1 MWQLS
6 IRSKIILTLLLTGLA
21 CLATGAIIG
30 YRAGE
35 KALTRSVEEQLTA
48 QREIKRRRIETY
60 IDNELRFTVAIGGL
74 PETTEATKALIAAY
88 REMRAETQANPA
100 ATRADTVALEAWYNK
115 DLLPRLDKVAGSH
128 TPLEGLMP
136 ADPVARR
143 LQADYIARNPNPVG
157 EKDKLIAAP
166 GGSPYDIVHARYHP
180 LLKRAANTVGFY
192 DINLMDAATGDV
204 VYTVAK
210 ETDFASNMY
219 NGAFTQSGFARV
231 AKRALDPRN
240 GGKAVIE
247 DYTAYTP
254 SAFLPQMFAAVP
266 IIADGQTIGVFVA
279 QIDIRALNNLLTDNN
294 GWRSTGQGETGEVML
309 VGEDRLMRSQSR
321 FMIESP
327 DKYLAQA
334 QAFGLSESIANQIR
348 TLGTTILYMP
358 NRSEAVEQS
367 FHNRTGLAQ
376 FLDSRGVEV
385 ISSYGPVEVAGL
397 RWAIVS
403 KKDLAEALAP
413 AFRLKRDLLVVA
425 AVAAIALT
433 FLALAC
439 AGLFMRPLRRVVVGM
454 KDGIGGSSSKR
465 IKIRGNDEFAD
476 LAHGFNTMA
485 DAIEQRDKLLAKAE
499 QEKGDLLRSMYPS
512 GLAERVRNGAEVT
525 AETVSNVTVAVALID
540 GLDPLTVNRSAAE
553 VRNILNALFV
563 ALNSAAI
570 TQGVEPVRSLGESYV
585 AVCGLSSPRLDH
597 ASRTLAWARAATLA
611 LQRLGHDWTKFV
623 SLRFGLSSGEIDVL
637 LLGRSHAAYDM
648 WGRTLSVARCIVQ
661 ETEPG
666 SISLSESTYALLTD
680 VDGFK
685 PCPPIEN
692 PALGIITTWNRP
704 LVERPAVEG
713 IKPVQN
719 QSVSDAAK

>member
-21 CLATGAIIG
+21 CLAAGAIIG

-35 KALTRSVEEQLTA
+35 KALTRSVEDQLTA
-48 QREIKRRRIETY
+48 QREIKRRRIESY
-60 IDNELRFTVAIGGL
+60 VNNELRFTVAIGGL
-74 PETTEATKALIAAY
+74 PETTEATKALIGAY

-100 ATRADTVALEAWYNK
+100 AALADTAVLKAWYDK
-115 DLLPRLDKVAGSH
+115 DLLPRLDKIAGSH

-136 ADPVARR
+136 VDPVARR
-143 LQADYIARNPNPVG
+143 LQADYIARNPFPAG
-157 EKDKLIAAP
+157 EKDKLLAAP
-166 GGSPYDIVHARYHP
+166 GGSPYDVVHARYHP
-180 LLKRAANTVGFY
+180 LLKRAADTVGFY

-294 GWRSTGQGETGEVML
+294 GWRSTGQGETGEVTL
-309 VGEDRLMRSQSR
+309 IGEDRLMRSQSR
-321 FMIESP
+321 FMIENP
-327 DKYLAQA
+327 EKYLAQA
-334 QAFGLSESIANQIR
+334 QAFGLPTSIANQIR
-348 TLGTTILYMP
+348 ILGTTILYMP

-376 FLDSRGVEV
+376 YSDSRGVEV
-385 ISSYGPVEVAGL
+385 ISAYGPVEVAGL

-403 KKDLAEALAP
+403 KKDRAEALAP

-425 AVAAIALT
+425 AAAAIVLT
-433 FLALAC
+433 FLALGC

-454 KDGIGGSSSKR
+454 KGGSGGTSSKR
-465 IKIRGNDEFAD
+465 IKVRGNDEFAD
-476 LAHGFNTMA
+476 LARGFNGMA
-485 DAIEQRDKLLAKAE
+485 DEIEHRDKLLAKAE
-499 QEKGDLLRSMYPS
+499 QEKGDLLRSIYPS

-540 GLDPLTVNRSAAE
+540 GLDVLTANRSAAD
-553 VRNILNALFV
+553 VRNILNALFA
-563 ALNSAAI
+563 ALDSAAI
-570 TQGVEPVRSLGESYV
+570 NQGVEPVRSLGESYV

-611 LQRLGHDWTKFV
+611 LQRLGHDWVKFV
-623 SLRFGLSSGEIDVL
+623 SLRFGLASGEIDVL
-637 LLGRSHAAYDM
+637 LLGRSHAAYDI
-648 WGRTLSVARCIVQ
+648 WGRTLSVAHCVVQ

-685 PCPPIEN
+685 ACPPIEN

-704 LVERPAVEG
+704 LVERPAIEV
-713 IKPVQN
+713 IKPLKN